1 MIPNLFNPYA
11 TSFNSLGYGALTGT
25 LGCEVRQELSST
37 GVYELNLDIL
47 ATDPLVKF
55 MDIGWIIAVKPNMTD
70 QIQAFVIEQMTKPID
85 NIISV
90 YATHIAQHRARLIP
104 VAPVNATDLQDAL
117 SKIASNSLE
126 TNPFS
131 LTSARTSNVD
141 YKTETPR
148 SFRSILGGE
157 EGSLLDIYGGEY
169 IFDNFNIEL
178 VNKRGRN
185 NGVQIVYGQSMTSF
199 DMDEEFSYDT
209 SVTGILPYW
218 YSEDEG
224 LVQGSIQYS
233 DYVNYYKY
241 HKTVARDYTE
251 DFENKPT
258 ANDLNTKAAADVQKL
273 GFPFVNLKIAFNQ
286 FEEHVQG
293 DVLNMQLGDTV
304 AVINSN
310 YNVNTTSRIVGMTF
324 DVLSEQYEEIQIG
337 DIQKTIN
344 EVIADAANVIIK
356 GSSSLAVSQDLN
368 GNLNI
373 GV

>member
-1 MIPNLFNPYA
+1 MIPVLFNPYA
-11 TSFNSLGYGALTGT
+11 ISFNSLGCGALTGT

-37 GVYELNLDIL
+37 GVYELSLDIM

-90 YATHIAQHRARLIP
+90 YATHIAQHRTRLIP
-104 VAPVNATDLQDAL
+104 ISPVNATDLQDAL

-131 LTSARTSNVD
+131 LTSDRSVATA

-178 VNKRGRN
+178 VTKRGRN

-199 DMDEEFSYDT
+199 DMDEEFSFDT

-251 DFENKPT
+251 KFENKPT

-304 AVINSN
+304 TVINQN
-310 YNVNTTSRIVGMTF
+310 YGVNTTSRIVGMTF

-337 DIQKTIN
+337 DIQKNIN

-356 GSSSLAVSQDLN
+356 GGSSLAVSQDNN

>member
-1 MIPNLFNPYA
+1 MIPVLFNPYA
-11 TSFNSLGYGALTGT
+11 ISFNSLGCGALTGT

-37 GVYELNLDIL
+37 GVYELSLDIM

-90 YATHIAQHRARLIP
+90 YATHIAQHRTRLIP
-104 VAPVNATDLQDAL
+104 ISPVNATDLQDAL

-178 VNKRGRN
+178 VTKRGRN

-199 DMDEEFSYDT
+199 DMDEEFSFDT

-251 DFENKPT
+251 KFENKPT

-273 GFPFVNLKIAFNQ
+273 GMPFVNLKIAFNQ

-304 AVINSN
+304 TVINQN
-310 YNVNTTSRIVGMTF
+310 YGVNTTSRIVGMTF

-337 DIQKTIN
+337 DIQKNIN

-356 GSSSLAVSQDLN
+356 GGSSLAVSQDNN